1 MKKWMLVAAALV
13 VVALAG
19 GYYGATAR
27 AGAKL
32 QGCED
37 WVDQT
42 NARVQDARSLLYPA
56 DRPDAFQGDA
66 QQAAQELFAIF
77 EEQANSDPPD
87 AAGQLNG
94 DLIEAMSVG
103 AEGLAGTGAAAPET
117 QIVFA
122 KSIIYN
128 ADVRLLSV
136 IDTC

>member
-56 DRPDAFQGDA
+56 DRPDAFQGTPSRRPRSSSRFLRSRRTA
-66 QQAAQELFAIF
+66 THRM
-77 EEQANSDPPD
+77 PP
-87 AAGQLNG
+87 A
-94 DLIEAMSVG
+94 S
-103 AEGLAGTGAAAPET
+103 
-117 QIVFA
+117 
-122 KSIIYN
+122 
-128 ADVRLLSV
+128 
-136 IDTC
+136 